1 MTWGSLSSVK
11 KLLVCG
17 SNSLQFNCSALV
29 LNQNQ
34 PQGAVW
40 RDQGW
45 RPSRLYCRSI
55 TFQYWYEDGTHFL
68 LFFHNFPLCSLSSF
82 ANYPPVSFL
91 CLSSGYFLQ
100 TLFPPSQ
107 RSFQGCMQAIL
118 VDDQPAD
125 LHAVEKG
132 TVGAFENVSLDMC
145 AIIDRWE
152 W

>member
-1 MTWGSLSSVK
+1 MGQFAVIKDGVPQGSSVGPS
-11 KLLVCG
+11 LV
-17 SNSLQFNCSALV
+17 NADL
-29 LNQNQ
+29 
-34 PQGAVW
+34 
-40 RDQGW
+40 RM
-45 RPSRLYCRSI
+45 RPTSS
-55 TFQYWYEDGTHFL
+55 TVSP
-68 LFFHNFPLCSLSSF
+68 FFFCQLPACFPS
-82 ANYPPVSFL
+82 L

-145 AIIDRWE
+145 AIIDR
-152 W
+152 